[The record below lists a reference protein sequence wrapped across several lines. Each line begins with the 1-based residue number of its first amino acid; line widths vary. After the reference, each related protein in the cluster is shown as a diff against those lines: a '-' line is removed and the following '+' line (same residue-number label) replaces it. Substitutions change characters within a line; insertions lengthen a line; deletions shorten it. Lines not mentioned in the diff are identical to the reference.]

1 MKYKLNLK
9 FLKSQT
15 TVCTNKHMV
24 TLHHLE
30 RHFVTAACE
39 QVHDFK
45 W

>member
-1 MKYKLNLK
+1 M
-9 FLKSQT
+9 
-15 TVCTNKHMV
+15 TVCADNDHMV
-24 TLHHLE
+24 ILDHLE